1 MRDANRLRRLV
12 WNGPAPAP
20 VASKPRTRAA
30 SGLRPAA
37 NTGCLPGAWLSGA
50 ERSPDFRRKRRTQ
63 GEYGRLRK
71 ARPDAEGERRN
82 GAPGGATSSQESVH
96 IRISCAA
103 WRAVPSLP
111 DEERNET
118 NLGRRTRRENEGGCT
133 Q

>member
-50 ERSPDFRRKRRTQ
+50 ERSPDFRRKRR
-63 GEYGRLRK
+63 R
-71 ARPDAEGERRN
+71 ARRIRPPPQSSPDAEGERRN
-82 GAPGGATSSQESVH
+82 GAPGGATSSQGGVH

>member
-1 MRDANRLRRLV
+1 MRNVRWTFVGNDKV
-12 WNGPAPAP
+12 
-20 VASKPRTRAA
+20 
-30 SGLRPAA
+30 
-37 NTGCLPGAWLSGA
+37 
-50 ERSPDFRRKRRTQ
+50 Q
-63 GEYGRLRK
+63 GEYDRLRK

-82 GAPGGATSSQESVH
+82 GAPGGATSSQEGVH
-96 IRISCAA
+96 IRISRAA